1 MSDLRA
7 AEVPTMPM
15 AGATSGAGAIGFG
28 TDVTAEVER
37 LRASILALAIVVD
50 EVRTRLNGHIH
61 GGAAPALPTA
71 ERAQTPFIPG

>member
-7 AEVPTMPM
+7 AEVPAAPM
-15 AGATSGAGAIGFG
+15 VGATSGASGIGFG

-50 EVRTRLNGHIH
+50 EVRARLNGHVH
-61 GGAAPALPTA
+61 GGAAPALSTA
-71 ERAQTPFIPG
+71 ERATTPFIQT

>member
-7 AEVPTMPM
+7 AEVPT
-15 AGATSGAGAIGFG
+15 AQISGATSGAGGIGFG

-50 EVRTRLNGHIH
+50 EVRSRLNGHSH
-61 GGAAPALPTA
+61 GGATPALPPA
-71 ERAQTPFIPG
+71 ERAHTPFIPG